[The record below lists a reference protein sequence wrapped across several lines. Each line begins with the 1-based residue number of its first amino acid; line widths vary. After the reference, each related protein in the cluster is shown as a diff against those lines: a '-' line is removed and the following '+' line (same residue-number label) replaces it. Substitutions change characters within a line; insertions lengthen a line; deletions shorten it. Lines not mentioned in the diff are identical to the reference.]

1 MQQSLSS
8 EAGQQISSTS
18 WNLSFITLFVRV
30 PSSFFTRATLIQPVP
45 PHCNIIPLY
54 ISLIFQVVSM
64 WKVPHYN
71 PICSSLLHHPWHMPH
86 PSHLPCFD
94 QSSIMCWSIKFIQ
107 LLNEPFSV
115 TSCYFLHLRHT
126 YLPQQSILQL
136 PCPLFYTQCDSLS
149 FTSTCNNSKN
159 YSSVYFSRH
168 VLRQQ
173 I

>member
-1 MQQSLSS
+1 MQQSFFRSWSTNFQHIMERKFHYSLCKSS
-8 EAGQQISSTS
+8 IILLYQSHINPAYT
-18 WNLSFITLFVRV
+18 
-30 PSSFFTRATLIQPVP
+30 

-107 LLNEPFSV
+107 LLNGPFSV
-115 TSCYFLHLRHT
+115 TSCYFLHLRYT
-126 YLPQQSILQL
+126 YLPQQSIFEL
-136 PCPLFYTQCDSLS
+136 PCPMFYTQCDSPS

-159 YSSVYFSRH
+159 YSSVYFSH
-168 VLRQQ
+168 YVLRQQ